1 MVSFFDV
8 TNRLYISLAV
18 DSNTGALC
26 MRYNIWQVQLL
37 PANSLLAPQQLC
49 YCFGFSKSHDIE
61 NKMLEKLL
69 DEDMNTPIYD
79 WKVWIYCSFLA
90 AAVPIIIPAVQFGY
104 VFNLWKQ
111 YNKPVSKEHCSCS
124 CWDTVFKGKI
134 YFEKDECFDQ

>member
-1 MVSFFDV
+1 
-8 TNRLYISLAV
+8 
-18 DSNTGALC
+18 
-26 MRYNIWQVQLL
+26 
-37 PANSLLAPQQLC
+37 
-49 YCFGFSKSHDIE
+49 
-61 NKMLEKLL
+61 MLERLL

-124 CWDTVFKGKI
+124 CWDTVFKGEV
-134 YFEKDECFDQ
+134 YFFKKTSVLTSKRNLFCYQKA